1 MRRSAAQVNVAFSLH
16 SPIGEQRN
24 EQVPANRQFP
34 LEEVLRVL
42 DEPILLTG
50 RRVWLAYLLLEGRR
64 RSKLDLI
71 PSSWW
76 APVTTSVG

>member
-1 MRRSAAQVNVAFSLH
+1 MRRSAAQVNVAFSVH
-16 SPIGEQRN
+16 SPIGEQRT
-24 EQVPANRQFP
+24 EHVPANRQFP
-34 LEEVLRVL
+34 VEEVLRVL

-71 PSSWW
+71 P
-76 APVTTSVG
+76 PRGGRR